1 MARKI
6 GISIV
11 ELEELKQVP
20 KPVSLLEYDLG
31 LFLMAT
37 SLERFPIRD
46 WVEKQGKQLSLSVLS
61 TYFFA
66 PRLDEEQR
74 SERVAVAC
82 ELFAEYR
89 IDELMI
95 RQKEGEDFSSPQF
108 AKVLR
113 PFLDQGVEVLWEVG
127 MKSVTQELGRVSLGG
142 VDLGELTNRQ
152 LSVPSSFSFAEPVF
166 DPAWH
171 DVGLWRS
178 KKKFKIH
185 GWHADRWVRRYGATQ
200 IEELAKS
207 IKKNADPDAEIL
219 LGHSG
224 RIEEWELFS
233 KWISS
238 V

>member
-1 MARKI
+1 MGRKI
-6 GISIV
+6 GVSIV

-20 KPVSLLEYDLG
+20 KQVQLLEYDLG
-31 LFLMAT
+31 LFLMAS

-66 PRLDEEQR
+66 PRLDPAQR
-74 SERVAVAC
+74 MERVNVAC

-95 RQKEGEDFSSPQF
+95 RQKEGEEFSDPEF
-108 AKVLR
+108 ARLLE

-127 MKSVTQELGRVSLGG
+127 IKSVTQAMGSISLGFE
-142 VDLGELTNRQ
+142 DLGELTNQ
-152 LSVPSSFSFAEPVF
+152 QASVPIQFSFAEPVF

-171 DVGLWRS
+171 DVNLWKG

-185 GWHADRWVRRYGATQ
+185 GWHADRWVRRYGKDQ
-200 IEELAKS
+200 IETLAKM
-207 IKKNADPDAEIL
+207 IKKNADADAEIL

-224 RIEEWELFS
+224 RIEEWELFD
-233 KWISS
+233 KLLC
-238 V
+238 